1 MQSRELCGN
10 IWNKNENRKLL
21 WIWTCRK
28 YFFFFFVCG
37 RGDGG
42 KNNFLAVNRNNRQ
55 SFWFIVFLC
64 GGLEFD
70 VNRKLVLKAIFWVN
84 VLFM

>member
-1 MQSRELCGN
+1 MNFVEIFGIKMRIGN
-10 IWNKNENRKLL
+10 
-21 WIWTCRK
+21 
-28 YFFFFFVCG
+28 YFGYGLAVNISFFFVCG

-70 VNRKLVLKAIFWVN
+70 VNRKLVLKAIFWVKD
-84 VLFM
+84 LFM